1 MYVIFPAAMLAAFLV
16 FYSQERQ
23 HLEQVDQERQAAVA
37 KQKADDDA
45 RQEMLQEKAREESEA
60 HAAEQAKE
68 AAQREADRLAKHRAE
83 IAGFQAQVDKATAD
97 ITAYNKKAK
106 DLQDNLDALRD
117 RKERDLREEF
127 ELTRQVEATRVQQ
140 ETADLDNQRMIGMI
154 ADRADQSAMARAPAP
169 APAQ

>member
-45 RQEMLQEKAREESEA
+45 RQAMLQEKARQESEA

-97 ITAYNKKAK
+97 IAVYASAPRLAGACCLLARRVSVTSPRRRYVW
-106 DLQDNLDALRD
+106 
-117 RKERDLREEF
+117 ER
-127 ELTRQVEATRVQQ
+127 
-140 ETADLDNQRMIGMI
+140 
-154 ADRADQSAMARAPAP
+154 P
-169 APAQ
+169 